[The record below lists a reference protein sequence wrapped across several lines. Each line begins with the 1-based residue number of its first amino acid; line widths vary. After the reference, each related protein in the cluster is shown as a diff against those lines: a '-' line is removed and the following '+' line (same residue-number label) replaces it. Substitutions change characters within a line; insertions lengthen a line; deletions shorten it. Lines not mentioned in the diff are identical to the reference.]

1 MDDLIDLIRVVCKA
15 TETKQAQFYD
25 EINKG
30 GWRGLK
36 ADSTLKV
43 LGMLNGEDDEVKKY
57 ATELYAKISNT
68 KDPVGSYRRRVRS
81 LHLKFNDKDKGVN
94 VYLLNSVFW
103 SSVNFQLAM
112 NFYERNSPFDHKIIV
127 VECLMQSLEVVSE
140 IFGLGVYSYFSEDL
154 NRLNRQRSEA
164 AKKGIRTRRDGYAK
178 IRQKACE
185 LLGEWQPRPLKWKN
199 KTVAAKGIVEYLWE
213 YIEVVKNKYPQIDIK
228 YADLTKNILDW
239 SRDYDDVKAAMEET
253 AITKKRPKKNTKKR
267 SK

>member
-15 TETKQAQFYD
+15 AESKKAQFHD
-25 EINKG
+25 EIKKR
-30 GWRGLK
+30 GWRGLR

-43 LGMLNGEDDEVKKY
+43 LGMLNGEDDGVKKY

-68 KDPVGSYRRRVRS
+68 KDPIGSYRRRVRS
-81 LHLKFNDKDKGVN
+81 LHLKFSDKDKGVN

-112 NFYERNSPFDHKIIV
+112 NFYERNAPFQHKVVV
-127 VECLMQSLEVVSE
+127 VECLMQSLEVLSE
-140 IFGLGVYSYFSEDL
+140 SFGLGVYSYFSEEL

-164 AKKGIRTRRDGYAK
+164 AKKGIRTRSDGYAK

-185 LLGEWQPRPLKWKN
+185 LLHELQPKPLKWKN
-199 KTVAAKGIVEYLWE
+199 KNVAAEGISEDLWK
-213 YIEVVKNKYPQIDIK
+213 YIELVKNKYPNIEIG
-228 YADLTKNILDW
+228 YADLVKKIANW
-239 SRDYDDVKAAMEET
+239 PKYYDSVKAAMEET
-253 AITKKRPKKNTKKR
+253 AITKKRSKKNAKKR